1 LQSRER
7 EPREKQRN
15 GYGDRSRERPFLS
28 DPAESQEREAERLRD
43 KVAPFSL
50 GATLWDLAQKK
61 KKKKKKKKREINA
74 QGRGRRRRVK
84 QRETEKRRRK
94 KCNTPS
100 PLRLGLSP
108 FFFYNKIFAKIH
120 KVYQST

>member
-28 DPAESQEREAERLRD
+28 DPAESREREAERLRD

-61 KKKKKKKKREINA
+61 KKKKRKRNKRTRKRKKKKSEAERQRSE
-74 QGRGRRRRVK
+74 GGRRMADTK
-84 QRETEKRRRK
+84 G
-94 KCNTPS
+94 N
-100 PLRLGLSP
+100 
-108 FFFYNKIFAKIH
+108 AD
-120 KVYQST
+120 